1 MTMTWIDTAGGPLI
15 GAAYPVG
22 LNWNGTQASSTGD
35 TRSDYD
41 RACEIMDYVG
51 VIPCASSRVLVFGD
65 EPLQTTVL
73 SLNEDIAV
81 VRWVS
86 CVSEGDAQAAL
97 AAIPT
102 TLPQLEPPKSIL
114 IEAQRLVF
122 FDSAYSLDVAPRL
135 LEVALSP
142 GLYEVSTEKF
152 ASPGVFEFLVHRMA
166 KAAYLRPT

>member
-1 MTMTWIDTAGGPLI
+1 MTTTWIDTAGGPLI
-15 GAAYPVG
+15 CAAYPVG

-41 RACEIMDYVG
+41 RACEVMDYVG
-51 VIPCASSRVLVFGD
+51 VVPCASSRVLVFGD

-73 SLNEDIAV
+73 SLNEGIAV

-86 CVSEGDAQAAL
+86 CVSESEAQAAL
-97 AAIPT
+97 VAIPT

-122 FDSAYSLDVAPRL
+122 FDAAYSLDAAPHL
-135 LEVALSP
+135 LEVALPP
-142 GLYEVSTEKF
+142 GLYEISTEKY
-152 ASPGVFEFLVHRMA
+152 ASPGVFEFLVHRMVR
-166 KAAYLRPT
+166 AAELQPT